1 MRGTLESRKEGS
13 TTSISILCFT
23 SPFDSFEDFSS
34 QNEFNNSS
42 KAGVFSSSIDST
54 LGRLNGLFVGV
65 EHDGS
70 STYFEI

>member
-1 MRGTLESRKEGS
+1 MRVTLESRKGGDS
-13 TTSISILCFT
+13 SISILCFT
-23 SPFDSFEDFSS
+23 SPFASFEDFPS
-34 QNEFNNSS
+34 QNEFNSL

-70 STYFEI
+70 ST